1 MTTDQVL
8 ADGDVQLSHDLV
20 ARALDQWQSE
30 RPDLDV
36 SPQGVIGR
44 VQRLSARLSDEIAA
58 EHAHHGLD
66 DDEYDVLTT
75 LRRTGEPYEMTSGEL
90 ARLAVVTT
98 VEMDRR
104 IDRLAETGLVTRT
117 GDALVALT
125 LTGRSVADEAFT
137 AHVANE
143 HRLIGPLSPS
153 ERADLERL
161 LARWIEA
168 LEGPDHV
175 SR

>member
-8 ADGDVQLSHDLV
+8 VDGDVPPAHDLV
-20 ARALDQWQSE
+20 ARTLDQWQSE

-44 VQRLSARLSDEIAA
+44 VLRLSDRLSDEIAA
-58 EHAHHGLD
+58 EYAHHGLD
-66 DDEYDVLTT
+66 DDEYGVLTA
-75 LRRTGEPYEMTSGEL
+75 LRRSGEPFELTTADL
-90 ARLAVVTT
+90 ARHAGATT
-98 VEMDRR
+98 VEIDRR
-104 IDRLAETGLVTRT
+104 IDRLDQTGLVTRT
-117 GDALVALT
+117 DDDRVALT
-125 LTGRSVADEAFT
+125 PNGRSVIDEAFT

-143 HRLIGPLSPS
+143 HRLIGPLSTT
-153 ERADLERL
+153 ERADLEHL
-161 LARWIEA
+161 LTRWLDA